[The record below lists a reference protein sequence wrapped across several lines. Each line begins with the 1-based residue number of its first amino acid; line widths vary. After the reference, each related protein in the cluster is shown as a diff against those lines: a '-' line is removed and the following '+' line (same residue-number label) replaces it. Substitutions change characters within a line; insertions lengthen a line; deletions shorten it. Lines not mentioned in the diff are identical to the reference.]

1 MGDLDMIDCTIHGKI
16 AKMEEYWK
24 TKLDTEFLKGNDH
37 ARAAAEEKAH
47 HARATA
53 EEKAHHARAA
63 AEEKTRDAIAAAEE
77 KTRDANTIAAAIVV
91 WMLVLV
97 FAGNFGWMLDGF
109 RGLVLFL
116 PLVVLAFFQKGAYAM
131 GEGLVGSLVAGS
143 VKFYGMGTG
152 LMGFV
157 ADSILAHPTL
167 WAGTIVVLLLSL
179 LGFLR
184 LWFELILF
192 VCGGTTIA
200 AVAWAYLV
208 EKEDEI
214 IHDVH
219 WWNNADNEDKTDGIP
234 DVDNKDEIDGIPNV
248 DNKDE
253 IDGIPDVDNKDEID
267 GTPDDPNVP
276 DGMGNMAN
284 DVMGEMN

>member
-16 AKMEEYWK
+16 AKMEEYWN
-24 TKLDTEFLKGNDH
+24 TKLDAEFLKGNDH
-37 ARAAAEEKAH
+37 ARAAAK
-47 HARATA
+47 
-53 EEKAHHARAA
+53 EKAHHARAA
-63 AEEKTRDAIAAAEE
+63 AEEKTRDANAIAAAEE
-77 KTRDANTIAAAIVV
+77 KTRDANAIAAAIVV
-91 WMLVLV
+91 WMLVRV

-116 PLVVLAFFQKGAYAM
+116 PPVVLAFFQKGAYAM

-143 VKFYGMGTG
+143 VKLYGMGTG

-167 WAGTIVVLLLSL
+167 WAGTIVVPLLSL

-200 AVAWAYLV
+200 AAAWAYLV

-219 WWNNADNEDKTDGIP
+219 WWNNEDKTDGIP
-234 DVDNKDEIDGIPNV
+234 DVDNKDEIDGIPN
-248 DNKDE
+248 
-253 IDGIPDVDNKDEID
+253 VDNKDEID